1 MAQRLINNE
10 CCQYLIL
17 SWFYS
22 CMVWKGCVLFM
33 AETMWKSGTIKWIYR
48 TNCQGFS
55 MLCSIL
61 SHFWYRQY
69 LNCFQKP
76 MQQIYSTKIKWKSK
90 NLTFGNIKR
99 RYVWSFR
106 LTKTK
111 IIHISLADTDAMWH
125 LWLSYFPTLSTPT
138 LADTHTHG
146 TMEFMY
152 VCVCVAG

>member
-1 MAQRLINNE
+1 MNVANIWY
-10 CCQYLIL
+10 QYIS

-22 CMVWKGCVLFM
+22 CMDWEGFVLFM
-33 AETMWKSGTIKWIYR
+33 PETMWKSGTIKWIYWTICR
-48 TNCQGFS
+48 VLS

-90 NLTFGNIKR
+90 NLTFGNMKR
-99 RYVWSFR
+99 RYVWSFL

-111 IIHISLADTDAMWH
+111 IRTHF
-125 LWLSYFPTLSTPT
+125 LSWYRCNVTFVDFVFSKIIYPNARKHPH
-138 LADTHTHG
+138 ARYYG
-146 TMEFMY
+146 IY
-152 VCVCVAG
+152 VRVYVPG